1 MILTLTKNHDTAQQG
16 GRGRAG
22 VVTSGGRQAGALAE
36 SRASGRQE
44 AQERA
49 AGRAVAIAARGRT
62 VASGR
67 TDARYASGE
76 PARPPA
82 CLMRV
87 ASQRAPARP
96 AVCIPPRFAWGVLYG
111 KHTRKDI
118 TNPRRLSIDAM
129 CRVSSYIRPPQA
141 FHKLRGRISPPPC
154 VLTHLFFCNV
164 RTPDFSQLAA
174 YQGIGV

>member
-22 VVTSGGRQAGALAE
+22 GVTSGGRQAGALAE

-49 AGRAVAIAARGRT
+49 AGRAVAIAARVRT

-67 TDARYASGE
+67 TDGRYASGE

-96 AVCIPPRFAWGVLYG
+96 AVLWCAFAVL
-111 KHTRKDI
+111 
-118 TNPRRLSIDAM
+118 
-129 CRVSSYIRPPQA
+129 RPCTWLFAPLPISVPLVYQYA
-141 FHKLRGRISPPPC
+141 ILR
-154 VLTHLFFCNV
+154 
-164 RTPDFSQLAA
+164 
-174 YQGIGV
+174 